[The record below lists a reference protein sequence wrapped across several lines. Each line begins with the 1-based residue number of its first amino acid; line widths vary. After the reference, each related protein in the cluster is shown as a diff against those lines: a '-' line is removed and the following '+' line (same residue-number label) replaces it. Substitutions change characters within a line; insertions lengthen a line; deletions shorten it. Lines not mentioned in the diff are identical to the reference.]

1 MLSPVADSVTS
12 VGRRAFIDSDVLDIE
27 WERVFKPS
35 WQLLGFAGEVREP
48 GDYIVRTLG
57 RDEVVV
63 IRGEDGTVRALH
75 NSCTHRGTR
84 LCRAS
89 LGNTA
94 HLRCSYHGW
103 TFANDGRLAGVPALR
118 SAYPPGFDRA
128 AHDLPAARVVSRR
141 GFLFATWDARAPEL
155 EEYLGE
161 IAWYLDAL
169 LDCGAGEWEVC
180 GPPQRVRTRGNWK
193 IPTDNF
199 AGDGY
204 HMRTTH
210 RIALDQGIYGDTLAD
225 GTRGRAGTDL
235 VAVNIATAGGHSV
248 RAGYVV
254 EDGRSLD
261 DRDPAAPQFPGYP
274 PERWA
279 ELAAAQ
285 TPEQV
290 RFTSHCEVA
299 HGVVFPNTVFLS
311 VAHDRAVG
319 ADDDPL
325 TRYLVV
331 RSHVPVSARETE
343 CLYWTLVPTAM
354 DAAWRRRSYRFQART
369 QSAGGILFEMDD
381 FENFARIDAALARSA
396 PDRAGPVDLTLGTGR
411 TIRTPGFPGPGRAET
426 GTLSEHNQRAFYRRW
441 SKLMGELP

>member
-1 MLSPVADSVTS
+1 MSFEFDDSVRA
-12 VGRRAFIDSDVLDIE
+12 VDRRAFIDSGVLDIE
-27 WERVFKPS
+27 LDRVFRPS
-35 WQLLGFAGEVREP
+35 WQLLGFADEVREP
-48 GDYIVRTLG
+48 GDYVVRTLG

-63 IRGEDGTVRALH
+63 VRAEDGEVHALH

-84 LCRAS
+84 LCSAS
-89 LGNTA
+89 LGNAA

-103 TFANDGRLAGVPALR
+103 TFANDGRLVGVPALR
-118 SAYPPGFDRA
+118 SAYPPDFDRSG
-128 AHDLPAARVVSRR
+128 HDLPTARVVCRR
-141 GFLFATWDARAPEL
+141 GFLFATWDTQAPEL
-155 EEYLGE
+155 EDYLGG

-169 LDCGAGEWEVC
+169 LDCGGGQWEVC
-180 GPPQRVRTRGNWK
+180 GPPQRVRAKGNWK

-210 RIALDQGIYGDTLAD
+210 QIALDQGIYGDTLAN

-235 VAVNIATAGGHSV
+235 VAVNIATPDGHSL

-254 EDGRSLD
+254 ESGSSLEE
-261 DRDPAAPQFPGYP
+261 RDLTAPQFPGYP

-279 ELAAAQ
+279 ELASAQ

-319 ADDDPL
+319 EDTDPL

-331 RSHVPVSARETE
+331 RTHVPVSARETE

-354 DAAWRRRSYRFQART
+354 DREWRRRSYRFQART

-396 PDRAGPVDLTLGTGR
+396 PGRGGAVDLTLGTGR
-411 TIRTPGFPGPGRAET
+411 GTPARDFPGPAQAEAA
-426 GTLSEHNQRAFYRRW
+426 TLSEHNQRAFYRRW
-441 SKLMGELP
+441 AELVGEL